1 MRRHFSYANIVAT
14 LALLFAMTGGAL
26 AAKHYI
32 ISSTQQI
39 KPSVLK
45 KLQGKS
51 GRPGARGATGG
62 MGATGASGPAG
73 REGPAGPA
81 GSSATRLWARVAVA
95 EETGIPTTIVA
106 SSGVAAV
113 KHLVTGE
120 TEVIFDQD
128 VSKCSFQATLVDYGA
143 GYYTPPNE
151 VTVSYAEYE
160 PHNPAV
166 VVNTLHNNVLA
177 NGYQFSIVALC

>member
-1 MRRHFSYANIVAT
+1 MRRHLSYANIVAT

-45 KLQGKS
+45 KLHGKS
-51 GRPGARGATGG
+51 GRPGAKGATGET
-62 MGATGASGPAG
+62 GATGPAG
-73 REGPAGPA
+73 KEGPAGPA
-81 GSSATRLWARVAVA
+81 GNSATRLWARVAVA

-113 KHLVTGE
+113 KHLATGQ

-151 VTVSYAEYE
+151 VTVAYTEYE

>member
-81 GSSATRLWARVAVA
+81 GSSA
-95 EETGIPTTIVA
+95 P
-106 SSGVAAV
+106 
-113 KHLVTGE
+113 K
-120 TEVIFDQD
+120 
-128 VSKCSFQATLVDYGA
+128 
-143 GYYTPPNE
+143 
-151 VTVSYAEYE
+151 
-160 PHNPAV
+160 
-166 VVNTLHNNVLA
+166 
-177 NGYQFSIVALC
+177 